1 MNGSTKI
8 LPTHRQRQA
17 VVYLRQST
25 PKQVLKNCESAANQR
40 ALRGRLLEWGWRKD
54 QIVLIDE
61 DQAQSAKQ
69 VAGRDGFQRLVA
81 DVSLRK
87 VGLIIG
93 TAVSRL
99 SRNCADWHRLLE
111 LCGLFDTLIADAEGI
126 YNPRDFND
134 RLLLGLK
141 GTLSEA
147 ELHSIR
153 LRMDAGRLSKAGR
166 GELVQHLPT
175 GYVRDTAG
183 VVRFDPDQSVR
194 DRIQLVF
201 AKFGELG
208 SAQKVLR
215 YMAKSQLKLPR
226 RQTSGLYAGTV
237 LWKEPTSHVVLWL
250 LKNPAYAGAFAYGR
264 RIVDATRQVPG
275 RPATGRIRQPR
286 DRWLALV
293 KGVYPAYI
301 TWEEHERI
309 LVTIEENRQKMAE
322 RLTRK
327 QAIRC
332 GEALLTGLVRC
343 GRCGHAMQV
352 IYKDNRFQYVCNVY
366 QSLHAKPNCQHI
378 GGRPI
383 DEAVV
388 REFFKALRPAEIDAL
403 ESVNAKQLEHQREL
417 ERHMEQEVRRL
428 EYAARRA
435 ERQYDS
441 VDPENRLI
449 ASTLESRWEA
459 ALVELE
465 QAKTRL
471 TELKSRDTPPV
482 AIPESLRTAFADVG
496 RRLPDIWARLPVD
509 ARKTMLRTLVAG
521 VNLDRDTNGIV
532 RMRIV
537 WSGGLVTETSFPV
550 AMSSFRSTERETHI
564 VERIRRAVD
573 EGRDDAT
580 IAERLN
586 VEGLRPCRRSSF
598 TPAIVGKLRRRHR
611 ILSRLERLRRG
622 EPMPGYTTLEMAR
635 LIGVD
640 RSWISRK
647 ISRGQIL
654 LEKDACCGCY
664 LFPRTRSAIEQMK
677 RLKEGKVPHV
687 SFPKEHC
694 DG

>member
-1 MNGSTKI
+1 MNGSNKI
-8 LPTHRQRQA
+8 LPTHLQRQA

-25 PKQVLKNCESAANQR
+25 PKQVLKNCESAVNQR
-40 ALRGRLLEWGWRKD
+40 ALRGRLLEMGWRKD

-61 DQAQSAKQ
+61 DQARSARQ

-87 VGLIIG
+87 VGLVIG
-93 TAVSRL
+93 TEVARL

-111 LCGLFDTLIADAEGI
+111 LCGLFDTLIADTEGI

-166 GELVQHLPT
+166 GELAQHLPT
-175 GYVRDTAG
+175 GYVRDAAG
-183 VVRFDPDQSVR
+183 VVRLDPDQSVQ
-194 DRIQLVF
+194 DRIRLAF
-201 AKFGELG
+201 DKFRELG

-215 YMAKSQLKLPR
+215 YMVKNGLKLPR

-237 LWKEPTSHVVLWL
+237 LWKEPNSAAMLSL
-250 LKNPAYAGAFAYGR
+250 LKNPVYAGTFVYGR
-264 RIVDATRQVPG
+264 RVADPARQVPG

-286 DRWLALV
+286 DHWLALV

-301 TWEEHERI
+301 TWEEHERV
-309 LVTIEENRQKMAE
+309 LATIEENRQKMAE

-332 GEALLTGLVRC
+332 GAALLTGLVRC

-388 REFFKALRPAEIDAL
+388 REFFLVLRPAEIDAL
-403 ESVNAKQLEHQREL
+403 EAVHAKQAEHQREL
-417 ERHMEQEVRRL
+417 EHHLEQDVRRL
-428 EYAARRA
+428 EYAAKRA

-465 QAKTRL
+465 QAKARL
-471 TELKSRDTPPV
+471 ADLKGRGTSPV
-482 AIPESLRTAFADVG
+482 TIPEALRTAFADVG
-496 RRLPDIWARLPVD
+496 RRLPEIWERLPVD
-509 ARKTMLRTLVAG
+509 ARKTMLRALVTG
-521 VNLDRDTNGIV
+521 VNLDRDANGIV

-537 WSGGLVTETSFPV
+537 WSGGLVTEKLFPV
-550 AMSSFRSTERETHI
+550 AMSTFRSTEREARI
-564 VERIRRAVD
+564 VERIRRSVD
-573 EGRDDAT
+573 EGGDDAT
-580 IAERLN
+580 IADSLN
-586 VEGLRPCRRSSF
+586 TEGFRPCRNARF

-611 ILSRLERLRRG
+611 ILTGLERVRRG
-622 EPMPGYTTLEMAR
+622 ERLPGYTVRELAR
-635 LIGVD
+635 LIGID
-640 RSWISRK
+640 PSWIYRG
-647 ISRGQIL
+647 ISRDHIRI
-654 LEKDACCGCY
+654 EKDVRYGCY
-664 LFPRTRSAIEQMK
+664 LFPRTRSALHQMK
-677 RLKEGKVPHV
+677 QLKSDKVSQV
-687 SFPKEHC
+687 SFLKEHC
-694 DG
+694 GG